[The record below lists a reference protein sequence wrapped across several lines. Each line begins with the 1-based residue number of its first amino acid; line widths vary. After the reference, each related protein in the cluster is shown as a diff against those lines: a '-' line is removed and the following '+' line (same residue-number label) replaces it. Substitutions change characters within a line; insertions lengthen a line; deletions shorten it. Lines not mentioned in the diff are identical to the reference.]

1 MIMENVWI
9 NLENDDFIGTR
20 KNRFVV
26 IGKCKNIS
34 KRRHNIYYK
43 CLCECGEIFYRNKYE
58 IQKHI
63 NGCCRKCKRIR
74 PEHDNHTKNP
84 LYRVY
89 YAMKQRCYDTKST
102 EYHNYGARGVKICDE
117 WLVSYKVFYK
127 WCIENGYQK
136 GLQLDRIDNNGDYQ
150 PDNCRFVTPLEN
162 SNNKRTCV
170 YIEYNGEKH
179 TINEWSRI
187 LNINKNTFWRYIRV
201 KNYSIDYIIN
211 VIKGGGV

>member
-9 NLENDDFIGTR
+9 SLENDDFIGTR
-20 KNRFVV
+20 KN
-26 IGKCKNIS
+26 
-34 KRRHNIYYK
+34 
-43 CLCECGEIFYRNKYE
+43 
-58 IQKHI
+58 
-63 NGCCRKCKRIR
+63 
-74 PEHDNHTKNP
+74 
-84 LYRVY
+84 
-89 YAMKQRCYDTKST
+89 
-102 EYHNYGARGVKICDE
+102 
-117 WLVSYKVFYK
+117 
-127 WCIENGYQK
+127 
-136 GLQLDRIDNNGDYQ
+136 
-150 PDNCRFVTPLEN
+150 RFVTPLEN

>member
-1 MIMENVWI
+1 MVKQYDLTNKKYGRLLVIEKDNTSKRTKWI
-9 NLENDDFIGTR
+9 C
-20 KNRFVV
+20 
-26 IGKCKNIS
+26 KCKCGKMKSIYHSHLIS
-34 KRRHNIYYK
+34 GATTSCGCYQKEKAKEYKTKHNMT
-43 CLCECGEIFYRNKYE
+43 
-58 IQKHI
+58 
-63 NGCCRKCKRIR
+63 
-74 PEHDNHTKNP
+74 HTSLHNRWKS
-84 LYRVY
+84 
-89 YAMKQRCYDTKST
+89 MKQRCLNANCKAYK
-102 EYHNYGARGVKICDE
+102 NYGARGIKICDE
-117 WLVSYKVFYK
+117 WLVSYNVFYK

-136 GLQLDRIDNNGDYQ
+136 GLQLDRINNNGDYR

-201 KNYSIDYIIN
+201 KKYSIDYIIN